1 MNKEK
6 EIKKGRHSRVFLS
19 GISLLS
25 VVNQIRK
32 FFPYFTKAG
41 QAGDPR
47 LQHSGMTPLFNSSAF
62 TLIELLVVVLII
74 GILAAIALPQYR
86 LAVEKA
92 RAAEA
97 ITNLQAWANALERYR
112 LANGTWP
119 TSQASALED
128 IDITLPTL
136 SRFTAGYYSDD
147 GSYARPKY
155 ENENYILVKNLGAAG
170 SVTGDM
176 GAPAGTLICYYKDFP
191 VNEFGEKICKSL
203 CGTGSFPYT
212 SMSEMNFSGCAV
224 KY

>member
-6 EIKKGRHSRVFLS
+6 EVKRGCHSRMFLS
-19 GISLLS
+19 GISLLY
-25 VVNQIRK
+25 VVHQIRK
-32 FFPYFTKAG
+32 FFPFFIKTQK
-41 QAGDPR
+41 AGDPR
-47 LQHSGMTPLFNSSAF
+47 LQHSGMTPLFNSGAF

-86 LAVEKA
+86 LAVERA

-136 SRFTAGYYSDD
+136 SRFTAGYYSG
-147 GSYARPKY
+147 GSYGTRLKY
-155 ENENYILVKNLGAAG
+155 VNENYVLAKPYG
-170 SVTGDM
+170 TGM
-176 GAPAGTLICYYKDFP
+176 GDSNAPDGTLICYYDGSSGGNQLGK
-191 VNEFGEKICKSL
+191 KICQSL
-203 CGTGSFPYT
+203 CGSGSFPYE
-212 SMSEMNFSGCAV
+212 SMWEIDFYGCAV
-224 KY
+224 K